1 MEGRQL
7 NARAASAPTR
17 RALLRAGLGLA
28 AGSPLLAPG
37 RARAQVA
44 ASCVAPAAAT
54 PAQTAGPFFLAGA
67 PLRGSLRGPDIA
79 GEPFRLEGRL
89 VDARCGPLPNARVDL
104 WQADGRGAYDTQGFR
119 LRGHLL
125 TDAEGRFAFDTVRP
139 GRYPGRTPHFHLRVT
154 PARGA
159 TLTTQL
165 YFPAEP
171 GNARDS
177 IFRPEL
183 LLALPDAAN
192 GRATLVLA

>member
-1 MEGRQL
+1 MYKR
-7 NARAASAPTR
+7 
-17 RALLRAGLGLA
+17 
-28 AGSPLLAPG
+28 
-37 RARAQVA
+37 
-44 ASCVAPAAAT
+44 
-54 PAQTAGPFFLAGA
+54 
-67 PLRGSLRGPDIA
+67 
-79 GEPFRLEGRL
+79 
-89 VDARCGPLPNARVDL
+89 
-104 WQADGRGAYDTQGFR
+104 QADGRGAYDTQGFR

-165 YFPAEP
+165 YFPGES

-183 LLALPDAAN
+183 LLAMPDAAN
-192 GRATLVLA
+192 GRAILVLG